1 MSKKTPN
8 ESLKKYDPK
17 NDRGY
22 KSDEELN
29 KAFVRHR
36 SSFIAS
42 DTDSEESGSEEEL
55 TRILEEDSGNEK
67 DNHEQESILKL
78 REDFGGSSI
87 SQEKMGRSS
96 TLESSSGK
104 RDSST
109 FYSGTT
115 DIDTELPTSLGRV
128 GTYPE
133 EASRDYSD
141 GHKKLRTERVE
152 NSTEEESKNYSDR
165 RKKPRFDLGSQVT
178 SSVAPHSSMSSEFF
192 TTEMGEP
199 LTRTSSTD
207 FSSLKGENEKENSG
221 GKRKR

>member
-1 MSKKTPN
+1 M
-8 ESLKKYDPK
+8 
-17 NDRGY
+17 
-22 KSDEELN
+22 
-29 KAFVRHR
+29 
-36 SSFIAS
+36 
-42 DTDSEESGSEEEL
+42 
-55 TRILEEDSGNEK
+55 TRILEEVSGDEK
-67 DNHEQESILKL
+67 DNYEQEYILKL
-78 REDFGGSSI
+78 REELEGSSI
-87 SQEKMGRSS
+87 NQEKMGRSS
-96 TLESSSGK
+96 TLESSRGK

-128 GTYPE
+128 GAYPE

-141 GHKKLRTERVE
+141 EHKKLRTERVE

-165 RKKPRFDLGSQVT
+165 RKKPRVNLGSQVN
-178 SSVAPHSSMSSEFF
+178 SSVTPHSSMSSEFF